1 MGIINLALAK
11 CDATDAGS
19 QAIEQEIQPV
29 EEEKV
34 KFTKM
39 LLNGTGSRV
48 DQRARAAKGK
58 AKAKAKERKVAM
70 EIELPNLFVTIGARG
85 MGTAATL
92 PPATSLMMV
101 LKEERK
107 EKEKDRRHCPPKPS
121 RKQRKKLWQW

>member
-19 QAIEQEIQPV
+19 LAIEQEIQPV
-29 EEEKV
+29 EEKKV

-48 DQRARAAKGK
+48 DQRARATKGK
-58 AKAKAKERKVAM
+58 AKAKEKERKAAM

-101 LKEERK
+101 LKEEPK
-107 EKEKDRRHCPPKPS
+107 EKEKEQHRYRQKPS
-121 RKQRKKLWQW
+121 RK